1 MKPLHK
7 LMFTSPTPLR
17 LQPLGA
23 SDKPT
28 GGYRVALHW
37 PFKEAGPPCAV
48 VWGETAE
55 EALELAELLA
65 HATQLRALA
74 ERHEMLAHLA
84 TAHDLA
90 NPHHLDR
97 LHAHARY
104 DLVTVTAALQG
115 KRVRPYPQ
123 HDSTRPN
130 LPQLPPVYVE
140 DGDA

>member
-1 MKPLHK
+1 M
-7 LMFTSPTPLR
+7 
-17 LQPLGA
+17 
-23 SDKPT
+23 
-28 GGYRVALHW
+28 
-37 PFKEAGPPCAV
+37 